1 MKRREGNRERSFVDG
16 SPLLFAAAE
25 ASFGADEA
33 WAASPPSSF
42 SSPLSSFGCHLSS
55 FDSPLPSFGS
65 AHASFGSGEERGEAA
80 HGRKMADEE
89 RAEPPCGGAN
99 LRSRQGPPWVALD
112 FNPGRSCLPPQYT
125 SPVPTIAALLAE
137 ARPLLAATPFGA
149 SRREA
154 ALLLGHVLDLSEAR
168 LLAHQDREVPPDA
181 EGRFRGLLA
190 RRLTG
195 EPVSYLFNEREFFGR
210 PFYVD
215 SRVLIPRPETEHVV
229 EEALKEALPPSPR
242 ILDVGAG
249 SGCLAITLA
258 LEVPGSRAVTTDLS
272 PGALAVAARN
282 ARRLGV
288 AERVSLVRMDLTDG
302 LDLSRFD
309 LVVSNP
315 PYVDRSEIP
324 EMSIE
329 VCNFEPQL
337 ALFPPG
343 AGDSVL
349 ARLFA
354 RCAELRPGVA
364 LVVEIG
370 RGQLDAA
377 RRHAE
382 ASGLDLVR
390 VRHDYSGIPRVL
402 VLRRSSIKEDAWT
415 SSTS

>member
-1 MKRREGNRERSFVDG
+1 M
-16 SPLLFAAAE
+16 PT
-25 ASFGADEA
+25 
-33 WAASPPSSF
+33 
-42 SSPLSSFGCHLSS
+42 
-55 FDSPLPSFGS
+55 
-65 AHASFGSGEERGEAA
+65 
-80 HGRKMADEE
+80 
-89 RAEPPCGGAN
+89 
-99 LRSRQGPPWVALD
+99 VA
-112 FNPGRSCLPPQYT
+112 R
-125 SPVPTIAALLAE
+125 LLAE

-149 SRREA
+149 STREA
-154 ALLLGHVLDLSEAR
+154 MLLLGHVLDLSEAR
-168 LLAHQDREVPPDA
+168 LLARQDGEVPPEA
-181 EGRFRGLLA
+181 EQRFRDLLA

-195 EPVSYLFNEREFFGR
+195 EPVAYLLNEREFFGR
-210 PFYVD
+210 TFYVD

-258 LEVPGSRAVTTDLS
+258 LEIPGSRALTTDLS
-272 PGALAVAARN
+272 PGALAVAAQN
-282 ARRLGV
+282 ARRLGA
-288 AERVSLVRMDLTDG
+288 AERVSLVRTDLVDG

-309 LVVSNP
+309 LAVSNP

-324 EMSIE
+324 EISPE

-343 AGDSVL
+343 AGDSIL
-349 ARLFA
+349 ARLFS
-354 RCAELRPGVA
+354 RCAELRSGVA

-370 RGQLDAA
+370 RGQLEAA

-402 VLRRSSIKEDAWT
+402 VLGRP
-415 SSTS
+415 